1 MTTQQV
7 RFLPPPW
14 VFVLTGILFN
24 ILSAVITHYFIGL
37 NNDKII
43 SINTNINNQQV
54 LIDSLWQSKTEV
66 ERKQEF
72 YILFLTTAGKVDSMA
87 DQVFLE
93 FKKHLNELISNHDL
107 NQFDQKISSLSG
119 ELATSNNQT
128 ILQLLLEIGRQSQQ
142 KIITSIN
149 DTYFDI
155 LDLESQKAPV
165 EKSNARLYSIAI
177 FLQVIGL
184 ILVLA
189 RDLSRR

>member
-87 DQVFLE
+87 DQVFRE
-93 FKKHLNELISNHDL
+93 FKKHLNEFLVW
-107 NQFDQKISSLSG
+107 F
-119 ELATSNNQT
+119 TS
-128 ILQLLLEIGRQSQQ
+128 EAV
-142 KIITSIN
+142 K
-149 DTYFDI
+149 
-155 LDLESQKAPV
+155 
-165 EKSNARLYSIAI
+165 NA
-177 FLQVIGL
+177 
-184 ILVLA
+184 
-189 RDLSRR
+189 